1 MRKASCEL
9 NNRHDCAVFSHPRQ
23 QTHFARSLIIGTRKR
38 SIKLHVRLLLVRA
51 DRFSIVQNMTPAS
64 RFSYLFIV
72 AVIVVAGATHL
83 ATPLLTVLFSYFAL
97 RKLYFRKRKWLSIIL
112 FLVILLGTLY
122 GFGYLI
128 RQAFIAFPKIAT
140 ESIPPMIAYAQS
152 HGIELPF
159 SDLESLKAATLDMIK
174 DEFLFVGNFA
184 RAATR
189 QFVFGLV
196 GIVVAVS
203 LFLNPRIQKLPSEP
217 KDPNLFTAV
226 TDEIKNRFR
235 LFYGSF
241 ETVMGAQLLI
251 SGINTLLTAIF
262 VLAVSLKYRT
272 LVVGLTFLCG
282 LLPIVGNLIS
292 NSVIA
297 GIAITI
303 SPRIAIAALIFLV
316 VLHKLEY
323 FLNSKIIG
331 DRIQNPVWL
340 TLLALISGK
349 RFMGMP
355 GMILAPVVLNYIK
368 VEASRLQPPDAAPA
382 DEHD

>member
-1 MRKASCEL
+1 M
-9 NNRHDCAVFSHPRQ
+9 
-23 QTHFARSLIIGTRKR
+23 TR
-38 SIKLHVRLLLVRA
+38 A
-51 DRFSIVQNMTPAS
+51 A

-97 RKLYFRKRKWLSIIL
+97 RKLCFGKHKWLSVTL
-112 FLVILLGTLY
+112 FLMVVLGTLY
-122 GFGYLI
+122 GFGFII
-128 RQAFIAFPKIAT
+128 RQAFIAFPKIAV
-140 ESIPPMIAYAQS
+140 ESIPPIIAYAQS

-184 RAATR
+184 RAATK

-203 LFLNPRIQKLPSEP
+203 LFLNPRIQKFPSKP

-226 TDEIKNRFR
+226 TDEIKIRFR
-235 LFYGSF
+235 LFYESF

-251 SGINTLLTAIF
+251 SGINTFLTAIF
-262 VLAVSLKYRT
+262 VLAVSLKYGPF
-272 LVVGLTFLCG
+272 VIGLTFLCG

-292 NSVIA
+292 NSVIV
-297 GIAITI
+297 GIAFTI
-303 SPRIAIAALIFLV
+303 SPRIAIAALLFLIA
-316 VLHKLEY
+316 LHELEY

-331 DRIQNPVWL
+331 ARIRNPIWL
-340 TLLALISGK
+340 TLFGLIVGEK
-349 RFMGMP
+349 LMGVP
-355 GMILAPVVLNYIK
+355 GMILSPVVLNYLR
-368 VEASRLQPPDAAPA
+368 VEMSKLEVAPPAAASRHMAVDPIDPPS
-382 DEHD
+382 